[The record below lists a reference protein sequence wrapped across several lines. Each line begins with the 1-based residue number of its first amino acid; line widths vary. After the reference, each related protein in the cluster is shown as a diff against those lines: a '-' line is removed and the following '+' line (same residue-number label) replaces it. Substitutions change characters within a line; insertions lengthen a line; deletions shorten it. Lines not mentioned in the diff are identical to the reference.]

1 MSNLKFQSI
10 AATYQESSFT
20 IKVFMF
26 SGGGGGGGEGG
37 GSISNLIKYI

>member
-26 SGGGGGGGEGG
+26 FAGGGGGGGVLVTYLT
-37 GSISNLIKYI
+37 IF